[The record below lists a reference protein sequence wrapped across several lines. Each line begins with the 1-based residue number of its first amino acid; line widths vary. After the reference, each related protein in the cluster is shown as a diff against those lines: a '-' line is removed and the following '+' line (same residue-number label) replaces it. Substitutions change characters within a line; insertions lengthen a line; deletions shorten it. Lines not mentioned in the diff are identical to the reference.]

1 MTPYK
6 IKISSP
12 FEGFSLYS
20 LTLMCEVRAEQSVVD
35 FVKHKV
41 EAGGG
46 KLSPLSLTT
55 KAGDS
60 LTLYIYIVP
69 EYLPAI
75 DIVEEGE
82 PFELHVEISQAKSVC
97 YNRRLLVN
105 RWSGA
110 NIEIKL

>member
-1 MTPYK
+1 MIPYK

-20 LTLMCEVRAEQSVVD
+20 LTLMGEVRAEQSVVD

-55 KAGDS
+55 KAGDG
-60 LTLYIYIVP
+60 LTLYIYIIP
-69 EYLPAI
+69 EHLP
-75 DIVEEGE
+75 DIEIIEEGE
-82 PFELHVEISQAKSVC
+82 PFELHVVIAQGKDIC
-97 YNRRLLVN
+97 YDRRLLVN